1 MLPRIDE
8 SWYSRPEGMAER
20 VSAGGVVARV
30 DRGTILI
37 ALVEEKDVPGYVIP
51 KGGQDPGET
60 IEETALREIEEE
72 SGLTAVEKIAEL
84 AVMERQSEKKV
95 LWSINHYALF
105 VTQQV
110 SGEIKDTE
118 HHMGMDWFPID
129 ALPEM
134 FWPDERRMIE
144 QNRKRIYDLV
154 IARQNPRARKRMFM

>member
-8 SWYSRPEGMAER
+8 SWYQRPEGMPER
-20 VSAGGVVARV
+20 VSAGGVVARIAQ
-30 DRGTILI
+30 GGILV

-51 KGGQDPGET
+51 KGGQEPGES

-72 SGLTAVEKIAEL
+72 SGLVEVEKIADL
-84 AVMERQSEKKV
+84 AVLERQSEKKV
-95 LWSINHYALF
+95 LWSINHYALYI
-105 VTQQV
+105 TGQV
-110 SGEIKDTE
+110 SGTIKDTE
-118 HHMGMDWFPID
+118 HHTGMDWFPID

-144 QNRKRIYDLV
+144 LNRKRIYELV

>member
-1 MLPRIDE
+1 MLPKIDE
-8 SWYSRPEGMAER
+8 SWYVRPEGFGER
-20 VSAGGVVARV
+20 VSAGGVVARIEQ
-30 DRGTILI
+30 GNILV

-72 SGLTAVEKIAEL
+72 SGLTEVEKIADL
-84 AVMERQSEKKV
+84 AVLERQSEKKV
-95 LWSINHYALF
+95 LWSINHYALY
-105 VTQQV
+105 VTEQV
-110 SGEIKDTE
+110 SGTIKDTE
-118 HHMGMDWFPID
+118 HHMGMAWFPVD